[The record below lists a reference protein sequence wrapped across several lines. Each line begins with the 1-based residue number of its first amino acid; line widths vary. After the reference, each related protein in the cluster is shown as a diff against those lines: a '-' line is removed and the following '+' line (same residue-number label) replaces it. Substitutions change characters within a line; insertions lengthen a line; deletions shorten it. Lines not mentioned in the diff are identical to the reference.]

1 MELRHLRYF
10 VAVAEQLSFTRAAD
24 QLHVTQSTLSHQIR
38 RLEEEVGQPL
48 FERADRR
55 VRITHAGKLLLSTAI
70 QVLDDV
76 DQSLLRIKGEAQS
89 IVDELRIGTTQS
101 LNTSLIPRVTTRFI
115 AAFPDIRV
123 SIAEFSHDALIERI
137 NDGSIDIGITF
148 VLDGDADAV
157 EVEPILTESFV
168 FVAQQNHRL
177 AARTRL
183 RLIELHHVDLVLY
196 TGNFAMRRMLDAQFV
211 AAGVTPLIRVETMST
226 ASILEI
232 VRNSGLATIVPR
244 MVVPTSPAFRAVR
257 LFDPVPMR
265 SLGMLWRYGHQ
276 RSQAERYFAE
286 QVSLTATALYP
297 PEQKALPRG

>member
-1 MELRHLRYF
+1 LELRHLRYF

-24 QLHVTQSTLSHQIR
+24 QLHVTQSTLSHQIH
-38 RLEEEVGQPL
+38 RLEEEVGQQL

-70 QVLDDV
+70 QVLEDV
-76 DQSLLRIKGEAQS
+76 DQSLLRIKGEAQT
-89 IVDELRIGTTQS
+89 IVDELRVGTTQS

-115 AAFPDIRV
+115 AAFPGMRV
-123 SIAEFSHDALIERI
+123 SISEFSHDALIERI

-148 VLDGDADAV
+148 VLDGDDEVV

-168 FVAQQNHRL
+168 FVANPTHRL
-177 AARTRL
+177 AARARL

-196 TGNFAMRRMLDAQFV
+196 TDNFAMRRMLDAQF
-211 AAGVTPLIRVETMST
+211 AAVGVTPLIRVETMST

-232 VRNSGLATIVPR
+232 VRHSELATIVPR
-244 MVVPTSPAFRAVR
+244 MVVPSAPTFRAVR

-265 SLGMLWRYGHQ
+265 RLGLLWREGRL
-276 RSQAERYFAE
+276 RSKAECYFAE
-286 QVSLTATALYP
+286 QVSLTATMLYP
-297 PEQKALPRG
+297 PEQKAPPRD